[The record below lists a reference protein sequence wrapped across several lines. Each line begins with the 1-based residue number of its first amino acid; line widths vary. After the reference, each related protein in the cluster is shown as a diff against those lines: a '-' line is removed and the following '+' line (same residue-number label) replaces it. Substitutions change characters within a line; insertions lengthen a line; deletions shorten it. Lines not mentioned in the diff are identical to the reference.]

1 MDKTLPFVL
10 NQEKKN
16 TYSDEAQAQGHVVS
30 SIYRTPELAAETKLQ
45 IEEFGFGITRANVLL
60 YKKCLATCNKKL

>member
-1 MDKTLPFVL
+1 MWIKHLHL
-10 NQEKKN
+10 NQEKKKHAHTH

-45 IEEFGFGITRANVLL
+45 IEEFEFRITIWNH
-60 YKKCLATCNKKL
+60 